1 MDALCRGCL
10 NVEDFKKFI
19 WKANIYPVDKN
30 LLLMFERFNKSKD
43 GFCKYEDF
51 VAAVTPFDAQEGI

>member
-1 MDALCRGCL
+1 MDTLCRGCI

-30 LLLMFERFNKSKD
+30 LLLMFERFNKNKD
-43 GFCKYEDF
+43 NFCKFEDF
-51 VAAVTPFDAQEGI
+51 VNAVTPFDALEKF